1 MNENAMSNTSKTD
14 WTRVDAMNDE
24 NIDTSDLKQE
34 ITMIIDNINTKLDDD
49 IKSEFLQF
57 TDDFNPCISACIC
70 TGYFTLWGWE
80 KLKNLFSGD
89 SDSFSQHWDAK
100 LIIGMESKKEKII
113 QSFNNAKNDN
123 EKKLAK
129 SFKEAIRTGGMQV
142 KYHLEGRIHAKM
154 YAFDFNTSR
163 TAYVGS
169 SNFTKNGLTSNM
181 ELMLKIKEESRIKE
195 LKNWFNDLWYTQKLI
210 DISDEIAWGSETY
223 YDASLLDF
231 SMIQEYCFAVDDFKV
246 YTKISNEK
254 KFFDLYDNS
263 KCYRAKDYYNDCDGL
278 NRTLL
283 SKLIKEYGLQNLY
296 LNDDVEFRDFYL
308 AEHLDLA
315 GMDLLDAAKFCKK
328 SANYTYI
335 DERKRILYELMD
347 EYINDYD

>member
-1 MNENAMSNTSKTD
+1 
-14 WTRVDAMNDE
+14 
-24 NIDTSDLKQE
+24 
-34 ITMIIDNINTKLDDD
+34 MIVDNINTKLEDD
-49 IKSEFLQF
+49 IKSELLQF
-57 TDDFNPCISACIC
+57 TDDFNPYISACIC

-80 KLKNLFSGD
+80 KLKKLFSGD
-89 SDSFSQHWDAK
+89 SDSFSQHWDSK

-113 QSFNNAKNDN
+113 QSFNNAN
-123 EKKLAK
+123 KKELAK

-163 TAYVGS
+163 SAYVGS
-169 SNFTKNGLTSNM
+169 SNFTKNGLTSNI
-181 ELMLKIKEESRIKE
+181 ELMLKIKEESIIKE
-195 LKNWFNDLWYTQKLI
+195 LNNWFNDLWETQELI
-210 DISDEIAWGSETY
+210 DISDEIAWGAETY
-223 YDASLLDF
+223 HDASLLDF
-231 SMIQEYCFAVDDFKV
+231 SMIEKYCFAVGDFKV
-246 YTKISNEK
+246 YTKTYNEN

-283 SKLIKEYGLQNLY
+283 SKLITEYGLQNLY

-315 GMDLLDAAKFCKK
+315 GMNLLNAAKFCKK
-328 SANYTYI
+328 SANSTYI
-335 DERKRILYELMD
+335 DERISYELMD